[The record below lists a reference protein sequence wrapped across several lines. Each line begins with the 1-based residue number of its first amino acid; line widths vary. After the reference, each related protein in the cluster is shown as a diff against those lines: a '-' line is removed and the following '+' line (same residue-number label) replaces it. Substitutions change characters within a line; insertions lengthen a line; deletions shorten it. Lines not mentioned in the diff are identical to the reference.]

1 MNIRSRSYRWL
12 LLIALVLLE
21 VVACKPASP
30 VFLDSGPLVPA
41 RVIRVTDGDSI
52 EIRMDGTNY
61 KITYL
66 GIDAPETGDD
76 ARPGEIL
83 GDGTFGA
90 KASQRN
96 KELVGGQTVYLEK
109 DVRETDGRDALLR
122 YVWLEDGKMVN
133 SLLVA
138 EGYAKTAIIPSD
150 TLYAEQLLTL
160 EEEARRKSLG
170 LWAFVPKEE
179 SATDTGP

>member
-21 VVACKPASP
+21 VVACKPAGP
-30 VFLDSGPLVPA
+30 VFLESGPLVPA
-41 RVIRVTDGDSI
+41 RVIRVTDGDTI
-52 EIRMDGTNY
+52 EIRLDGTNY
-61 KITYL
+61 KVTYL
-66 GIDAPETGDD
+66 GIDAPEAGDD
-76 ARPGEIL
+76 ARSGEIL

-109 DVRETDGRDALLR
+109 DVSETDGRDALLR

-138 EGYAKTAIIPSD
+138 EGYAKAAIIPPD
-150 TLYAEQLLTL
+150 TLYAEQILAL
-160 EEEARRKSLG
+160 EGEARRKSLG

-179 SATDTGP
+179 STTGTGP

>member
-1 MNIRSRSYRWL
+1 M
-12 LLIALVLLE
+12 
-21 VVACKPASP
+21 ACKSATP

-41 RVIRVTDGDSI
+41 KVIRVTDGDTI
-52 EIRMDGTNY
+52 EIRQDGTNY

-76 ARPGEIL
+76 ALAGEIS

-109 DVRETDGRDALLR
+109 DVSETDGLDALLR
-122 YVWLEDGKMVN
+122 YAWLEDGKTVN
-133 SLLVA
+133 SILEA
-138 EGYAKTAIIPSD
+138 EGYAKAAITPPD
-150 TLYAEQLLTL
+150 RLYSE
-160 EEEARRKSLG
+160 
-170 LWAFVPKEE
+170 
-179 SATDTGP
+179 

>member
-1 MNIRSRSYRWL
+1 MSIRRRSYRWL

-21 VVACKPASP
+21 VVACKPATP

-41 RVIRVTDGDSI
+41 RVIRVTDGDTI
-52 EIRMDGTNY
+52 EIRLDGANY

-76 ARPGEIL
+76 ALPGEIL

-96 KELVGGQTVYLEK
+96 KELVRGQTVYLEK
-109 DVRETDGRDALLR
+109 EV
-122 YVWLEDGKMVN
+122 
-133 SLLVA
+133 S
-138 EGYAKTAIIPSD
+138 
-150 TLYAEQLLTL
+150 
-160 EEEARRKSLG
+160 
-170 LWAFVPKEE
+170 
-179 SATDTGP
+179 

>member
-1 MNIRSRSYRWL
+1 MSIRRRSHRWL

-21 VVACKPASP
+21 VVACKPATP

-41 RVIRVTDGDSI
+41 RVIRVTDGDTI
-52 EIRMDGTNY
+52 EIRLDGTNY

-76 ARPGEIL
+76 ALSREIL

-96 KELVGGQTVYLEK
+96 
-109 DVRETDGRDALLR
+109 
-122 YVWLEDGKMVN
+122 
-133 SLLVA
+133 
-138 EGYAKTAIIPSD
+138 
-150 TLYAEQLLTL
+150 
-160 EEEARRKSLG
+160 
-170 LWAFVPKEE
+170 
-179 SATDTGP
+179 